1 MSWKKRRQ
9 MRYGEPNIPFV
20 RWLNLFFLIS
30 LLTTFFGYPSVWFF
44 LSLITTPWLF
54 FMCIPYMGNG
64 FPLIFDKLVRWIFFK
79 IKALINGFIIF
90 RRESKHQCNNLF
102 LFLLNMRNTL

>member
-9 MRYGEPNIPFV
+9 MGSGEPNIPFV

-30 LLTTFFGYPSVWFF
+30 LLTTFFGYPSVWFL

-64 FPLIFDKLVRWIFFK
+64 FPLIFDNLIRWIFLK
-79 IKALINGFIIF
+79 IKGFINKITA
-90 RRESKHQCNNLF
+90 K
-102 LFLLNMRNTL
+102 

>member
-30 LLTTFFGYPSVWFF
+30 LLTTFFGYPSVWFL

-79 IKALINGFIIF
+79 IKALINKKKG
-90 RRESKHQCNNLF
+90 RQK
-102 LFLLNMRNTL
+102 TP

>member
-30 LLTTFFGYPSVWFF
+30 LLTTFFGYPSVWFL
-44 LSLITTPWLF
+44 LSLVTTPWLF

-79 IKALINGFIIF
+79 IKGLINKKRGKAAPYSYIASYFNWF
-90 RRESKHQCNNLF
+90 TCRY
-102 LFLLNMRNTL
+102 